1 MSHGLELFGSS
12 KPMVSN
18 GQGVTVKMVVAVLE
32 FNVAVNVTGVEV
44 VTALWVTMNPAT
56 DLPVGI
62 VTVAGAEAALGTLL
76 LN

>member
-1 MSHGLELFGSS
+1 
-12 KPMVSN
+12 MVSN